1 MYTFI
6 VYFFTI
12 VNNGTS
18 YVVDTMPVDSEK
30 TCMTIVKTVNSQTTK
45 GGRRVRAACYVS
57 VVK

>member
-1 MYTFI
+1 M
-6 VYFFTI
+6 
-12 VNNGTS
+12 
-18 YVVDTMPVDSEK
+18 VDTMPVDSEK